1 MYPLKDVFGDMKD
14 VTGVEDMMTGVKWA
28 TGAEKGAED
37 MKNDVR

>member
-1 MYPLKDVFGDMKD
+1 MKD
-14 VTGVEDMMTGVKWA
+14 VTGVENMAGVEDMMTGVKWA